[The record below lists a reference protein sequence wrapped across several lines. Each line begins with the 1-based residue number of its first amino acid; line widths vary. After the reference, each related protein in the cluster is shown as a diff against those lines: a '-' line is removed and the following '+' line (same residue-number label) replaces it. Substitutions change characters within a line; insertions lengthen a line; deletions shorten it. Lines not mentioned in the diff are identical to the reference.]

1 MAVDL
6 TLLGAFLM
14 VLARTSAWVMAAP
27 VFGVRGAGALG
38 RLGLSLAL
46 SVFLAPLVA
55 REAAIP
61 ADTVTFVAVA
71 AGQIVVGLALGWVTG
86 LLLHAFEVAGHV
98 IDLSSGFSVGTV
110 LDPVSGAQAAVF
122 SRFANLL
129 FIVLF
134 FATGS
139 HETVLEGFVRSFR
152 AVPAGHLP
160 LLGGASGSVPGGV
173 GSAVG
178 MLLVAALEVGGPV
191 LGALFLTEV
200 VLAVAARFAPQANV
214 FLIGLPAKVLVTLL
228 AMGSALVL
236 LPGRVTGLVEASVRL
251 GQRFLG

>member
-1 MAVDL
+1 MALDL
-6 TLLGAFLM
+6 TILGAFLM

-55 REAAIP
+55 EKAAIP
-61 ADTVTFVAVA
+61 ADTIPFVLAA
-71 AGQIVVGLALGWVTG
+71 AGQVLVGLALGWATG
-86 LLLHAFEVAGHV
+86 LLLHAFEVAGHA
-98 IDLSSGFSVGTV
+98 IDLSSGFSVGTL

-134 FATGS
+134 FATDS
-139 HETVLEGFVRSFR
+139 HQTVVEGFVRSFE
-152 AVPAGHLP
+152 AVPAGQFP
-160 LLGGASGSVPGGV
+160 ALGAGAVEGLGR
-173 GSAVG
+173 AVG
-178 MLLVAALEVGGPV
+178 TLLLAALEVGAPV

-228 AMGSALVL
+228 AMGSALVF
-236 LPGRVTGLVEASVRL
+236 LPGRVALLVEGSVRL
-251 GQRFLG
+251 GARLLG